1 MLPEALRAP
10 ATQLDALERPWRDLR
25 ISLTDRCNF
34 RCTYCMPRAQFGA
47 DHAFLPRKSLLD
59 FDEIERL
66 ARLSAELG
74 VRKLRL
80 TGGEPLLRPG
90 LPSLVERLAQLPG
103 IDDISL
109 TTNASLLDR
118 AAARALASAG
128 LSRIT
133 VSLDAIDDDRFQRIS
148 DVRVSVE
155 QVLAG
160 IEHARAADLDPVKVN
175 AVIQRGVNEDQITR
189 LAEYFRHSGCILRF
203 IEFMD
208 VGTTNGW
215 RLADVVPAADIVQRV
230 HARWPLEALPA
241 KDPGETATRWRYS
254 DGGGEIGVI
263 ASVTA
268 PFCGG
273 CKRARLSADG
283 KLYTCLFGHEG
294 HDLRGALRSGDDDDA
309 LRERLGRIWGDRQDR
324 YSEQR
329 SAESAAAA
337 KKVEMSYIGG

>member
-10 ATQLDALERPWRDLR
+10 AIQLDALERPWRDLR

-34 RCTYCMPRAQFGA
+34 RCTYCMPRAQFGP
-47 DHAFLPRKSLLD
+47 DHAFLSRKALLD
-59 FDEIERL
+59 FDEITRL

-90 LPSLVERLAQLPG
+90 LPSLVERLARLPG

-118 AAARALASAG
+118 AAARALAGAG

-133 VSLDAIDDDRFQRIS
+133 VSLDAIDDARFQRIS
-148 DVRVSVE
+148 DVRVPIAR
-155 QVLAG
+155 VLEG
-160 IEHARAADLDPVKVN
+160 IEHARAAGLAPVKIN
-175 AVIQRGVNEDQITR
+175 AVIQRGVNENQITP
-189 LAEYFRHSGCILRF
+189 LAAHFRNSGCILRF

-215 RLADVVPAADIVQRV
+215 RLEDVVPAADIVQ
-230 HARWPLEALPA
+230 HIHSQWPLQAVPA
-241 KDPGETATRWRYS
+241 KDPGETATRWRYA

-263 ASVTA
+263 ASVTQ

-294 HDLRGALRSGDDDDA
+294 HDLREALRSGADDA
-309 LRERLGRIWGDRQDR
+309 ALRDRLAGIWGARQDR

-329 SAESAAAA
+329 SAETAPAD
-337 KKVEMSYIGG
+337 KVEMSYIGG